1 MESCIEDPHQELVT
15 LFHQQNLRLVVNKF
29 ILVRNQSLNFRA
41 FVDLLAEDRVDVNIE
56 YDEKTILQ
64 TVVEAGRFDFAKEL
78 LRVPACDPN
87 RPNKLSKKVALH
99 LAVEKG
105 SLELTKL
112 LLDCGADINAK
123 MQNGN
128 TALHIA
134 AQRSAANWAKSEEK
148 YQMILN
154 MREIVRL
161 LLSYDNINFDMEN
174 IHEMTPIFFAAEKGT
189 EDVVKLLLDK
199 GACITNT
206 VDGESVED
214 WINKR
219 MPGALK
225 GIDTSKNRQSNNTA
239 EALLFKALYNE
250 LTNPGGFASKLEELQ
265 QEKRKINL
273 DYDDGGYTLL
283 QYCCDLGYHQLVD
296 LLLSQGADPNHVG
309 ANNRIPPVVWAAH
322 HGFHLVVRVF
332 KRKFLQG
339 EIFVDF
345 AKTDESIRR
354 ENVLHK
360 VLKAESKAY
369 INKEL
374 RNYSECLKLL
384 LTEDDERFKNNI
396 AAAINGQDN
405 LGNTP
410 LHIAAQVG
418 NHDTVRKLLR
428 CEANLGLKNARGLT
442 PIVHIAPDI
451 MEEFLDDCLES
462 ENLPTDDK
470 FQITFKYSFLGPP
483 RMRKY
488 SIGAEPLLAGQ
499 GEDDEGKVTE
509 LPETEPL
516 WYMSQIREHRH
527 LLTHPTITSFLWMKW
542 RKIRPYFYTNVCL
555 YLAFFTLLTSYVLL
569 QTQENDEGIGT
580 ATATTTALKW
590 ATFVFLVI
598 FSVREAFQLSV
609 SYRRYIFNIENLM
622 ESSLIVLTYSLMFA
636 PLSPLSTKLISAVI
650 LLLSWFEVVLLIGGH
665 PRLSTYISMFS
676 KISFNFTKF
685 LSLFLSIII
694 SFGLCFFIMFHH
706 PPGAKNP
713 DGEDINPY
721 FETPSKAL
729 MKTIIMSLTGEIEF
743 ENIEFSTELGKIVF
757 LLFVFF
763 IMLVLVNLLNG
774 LAVSDIALIQK
785 EAEIMSQVSR
795 VELMCHIESI
805 LLGDP
810 FFFLTNFPEL
820 PKAARKLPNCNIFA
834 SLYRVSCVQ
843 KLFSLVGSRNFL
855 LFSERLKR
863 KEAVFLPNKSKK
875 ERSNGTAARNDL
887 ILPESILE
895 AARGLVIR
903 KNTITEEQEMKKR
916 LTDMEKALKLLAEQQ
931 NYVITLLQDVKS

>member
-1 MESCIEDPHQELVT
+1 MDTKFYSLQI
-15 LFHQQNLRLVVNKF
+15 NL
-29 ILVRNQSLNFRA
+29 SHCRA
-41 FVDLLAEDRVDVNIE
+41 FVDLLSEDRVDVNRE
-56 YDEKTILQ
+56 YQENTILQ
-64 TVVEAGRFDFAKEL
+64 TVVEAERIDFAKEV
-78 LRVPACDPN
+78 LRVASCDPN
-87 RPNKLSKKVALH
+87 IPNKISKKVALH

-105 SLELTKL
+105 NLELTKL

-128 TALHIA
+128 TALHVA

-154 MREIVRL
+154 MKEIVGL

-174 IHEMTPIFFAAEKGT
+174 IHEITPIFFAAEKGT
-189 EDVVKLLLDK
+189 EDVVKMLLEK
-199 GACITNT
+199 GACITTT
-206 VDGESVED
+206 VDEESVED

-219 MPGALK
+219 MPSLLQVT
-225 GIDTSKNRQSNNTA
+225 DTSKNRQSHNTA
-239 EALLFKALYNE
+239 EAVLFKALYNE
-250 LTNPGGFASKLEELQ
+250 LTKPGVFASKLEELE

-273 DYDDGGYTLL
+273 NYDDGGYTFL
-283 QYCCDLGYHQLVD
+283 QFCCDLGYHDLVD
-296 LLLSQGADPNHVG
+296 LLLSKGADPNHVG

-332 KRKFLQG
+332 KKKFLEG
-339 EIFVDF
+339 EVFVDF
-345 AKTDESIRR
+345 AKTDESVRR

-384 LTEDDERFKNNI
+384 LSDEDERFKNNI

-410 LHIAAQVG
+410 LHIAAQKG
-418 NHDTVRKLLR
+418 SHDTVRKLLR

-470 FQITFKYSFLGPP
+470 FEITFKYSFLGPP
-483 RMRKY
+483 RRRKY
-488 SIGAEPLLAGQ
+488 SLGKEPLLDGKGQ
-499 GEDDEGKVTE
+499 EDPGTITE

-516 WYMSQIREHRH
+516 WYMSQIKEHRY
-527 LLTHPTITSFLWMKW
+527 LLSHPTITSFLWMKW
-542 RKIRPYFYTNVCL
+542 RKIRPYFYINAGL
-555 YLAFFTLLTSYVLL
+555 YLVFFSFLTAFVLL
-569 QTQENDEGIGT
+569 QTQENDDGVGT
-580 ATATTTALKW
+580 TATTTAIKW
-590 ATFVFLVI
+590 TTFVFLVM
-598 FSVREAFQLSV
+598 FTVREFVQLSV

-622 ESSLIVLTYSLMFA
+622 ESSLIILTYTLMFA
-636 PLSPLSTKLISAVI
+636 SLSPLSTKLISAVI

-694 SFGLCFFIMFHH
+694 SFGLCFFILFHH
-706 PPGAKNP
+706 PPGAKND

-743 ENIEFSTELGKIVF
+743 ESIEFSTGLGTIVF

-774 LAVSDIALIQK
+774 LAVSDIAVIQK

-810 FFFLTNFPEL
+810 FYFLTNFPAL
-820 PKAARKLPNCNIFA
+820 PKAARRLPNCNLLA

-843 KLFSLVGSRNFL
+843 KIFSLVGSRNFL
-855 LFSERLKR
+855 LFSERLKK
-863 KEAVFLPNKSKK
+863 KEAVFEPNKSKK
-875 ERSNGTAARNDL
+875 EKSNGTAARNDL
-887 ILPESILE
+887 VLPESILE
-895 AARGLVIR
+895 AARGLVIK
-903 KNTITEEQEMKKR
+903 KNTITEEQETKKR
-916 LTDMEKALKLLAEQQ
+916 LRDMEKALKLLAEQQ
-931 NYVITLLQDVKS
+931 NYVITLLKNVKS